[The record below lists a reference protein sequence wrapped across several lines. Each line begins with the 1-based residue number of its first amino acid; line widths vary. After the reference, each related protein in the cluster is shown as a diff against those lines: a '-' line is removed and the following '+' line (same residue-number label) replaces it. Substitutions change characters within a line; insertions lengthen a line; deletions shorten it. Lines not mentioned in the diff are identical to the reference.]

1 MTLIQS
7 LKIGYVKVLL
17 GIRRAVISTVQKCLF
32 APSTDPKKILLHR
45 IGTFGDSIVAL
56 PAISLIRKRYPDARM
71 EFVTTYATAL
81 NLSVIIKEGIFDAVH
96 LIDKKSRKSGIQTL
110 KHGNYDLYIEI
121 PQNYGLIKTLR
132 NMFIT
137 RFILKIPSAFGWDEG
152 MTKLFAKEQLM
163 FYPPLRES
171 ERFVR
176 NMARN
181 GIVGGIDYP
190 IKTETP
196 QPEILRCF
204 GERKVIALVIG
215 TNVSANMWP
224 LESWQKLARS
234 LHEKG
239 FAVAVIGGDQEK
251 ERANTIVE
259 GLEYGYNF
267 CGAFSIAQSAG
278 FLQLCTGA
286 ICHDTGAMHLAY
298 AVKTP
303 LVALFS
309 PRQLSSKWFPPEE
322 GNSVVM
328 NMVECA
334 GCFRKRCD
342 DNICMKQIDPVAV
355 ERRLLEMIGSSKQ

>member
-1 MTLIQS
+1 MTLIQR
-7 LKIGYVKVLL
+7 LKIGYVKGMLA
-17 GIRRAVISTVQKCLF
+17 IRHTVITAVQKFLF
-32 APSTDPKKILLHR
+32 APSFDPKKILVHR

-56 PAISLIRKRYPDARM
+56 PAIALIRKRYPNAKI

-132 NMFIT
+132 NMLIT
-137 RFILKIPSAFGWDEG
+137 RFVLGIRSGFGWDEG
-152 MTKLFAKEQLM
+152 MMKLFAKEQLM

-171 ERFVR
+171 DRFVR

-181 GIVGGIDYP
+181 GIVGEIEYP
-190 IKTETP
+190 IKTESP
-196 QPEILRCF
+196 GSEALHCF
-204 GERKVIALVIG
+204 EGKKVIALVIG
-215 TNVSANMWP
+215 TNVPANMWP
-224 LESWQKLARS
+224 LDSWQKLARS

-239 FAVAVIGGDQEK
+239 FAIAVIGGDQEK
-251 ERANTIVE
+251 ERANTIVAN
-259 GLEYGYNF
+259 LEYGYNF

-303 LVALFS
+303 LVAMFS
-309 PRQLSSKWFPPEE
+309 PRQLSSKWFPPSE
-322 GNSVVM
+322 GNYVVM

-334 GCFRKRCD
+334 GCFRKTCE

-355 ERRLLEMIGSSKQ
+355 ERRLLEIIGGKL

>member
-17 GIRRAVISTVQKCLF
+17 GIRHAVINTVQKCLF
-32 APSTDPKKILLHR
+32 APSTDPKKILVHR

-132 NMFIT
+132 NMLIT
-137 RFILKIPSAFGWDEG
+137 RFVLGIRSGFGWDEG
-152 MTKLFAKEQLM
+152 MTKLFVKEQLM

-171 ERFVR
+171 DRFVR

-181 GIVGGIDYP
+181 GIVGEIEYP
-190 IKTETP
+190 IKTESP
-196 QPEILRCF
+196 GSEALHCF
-204 GERKVIALVIG
+204 EGKKVIALVIG
-215 TNVSANMWP
+215 TNVPANMWP

-239 FAVAVIGGDQEK
+239 FAIAVIGGDQEK
-251 ERANTIVE
+251 ERANTTVE

-303 LVALFS
+303 LVAMFS
-309 PRQLSSKWFPPEE
+309 PRQLSSKWFPPSE
-322 GNSVVM
+322 GTYVVM

-334 GCFRKRCD
+334 GCFRKKCD

-355 ERRLLEMIGSSKQ
+355 ERRLLEIIGGKL